1 LIGTDYFSGQMFA
14 SMEEM
19 KRVNPFDWKSEF
31 PQIFRRGGF
40 DVVIGNPPYVRPHN
54 IPEDTKKMLWKIY
67 TTFVAKSD
75 MYSCFMER
83 GTTITK
89 DGGLFSFIVPQT
101 WTSLESFTKIR
112 ELLIQ
117 NTKIKKLVQLP
128 KKVFEDATVETC
140 IFVVQKDK
148 QNHSNNLITI
158 EKLNPSRE
166 EIFEREYLQ
175 KSIEQ
180 AYLYNF
186 QLYGKNEGESILVKI
201 QEKGK
206 PLSDFVSLAYG
217 FKTGDDEQF
226 IGSKK
231 LHPESQLFIRSA
243 DVGRYSAEKP
253 YEYVWYVPQKMTQN
267 RQTARPGDKERFEA
281 EKIIVARMGKTLGAT
296 YDSGG
301 LYVKDAMLLLKKDN
315 VVSLKFLLGIIN
327 SRLLTYY
334 YQKFFI
340 TIDVLKNAL
349 LSLPISSIN
358 FKDPAEKAM
367 HDKMVS
373 LVERML
379 ALHKSLAAAKSPQES
394 ELLQRQIRDTDR
406 QIDELVYS
414 LYGLSEEEIGIVEG

>member
-1 LIGTDYFSGQMFA
+1 
-14 SMEEM
+14 
-19 KRVNPFDWKSEF
+19 
-31 PQIFRRGGF
+31 
-40 DVVIGNPPYVRPHN
+40 
-54 IPEDTKKMLWKIY
+54 
-67 TTFVAKSD
+67 
-75 MYSCFMER
+75 
-83 GTTITK
+83 
-89 DGGLFSFIVPQT
+89 
-101 WTSLESFTKIR
+101 
-112 ELLIQ
+112 
-117 NTKIKKLVQLP
+117 
-128 KKVFEDATVETC
+128 
-140 IFVVQKDK
+140 
-148 QNHSNNLITI
+148 
-158 EKLNPSRE
+158 
-166 EIFEREYLQ
+166 
-175 KSIEQ
+175 
-180 AYLYNF
+180 
-186 QLYGKNEGESILVKI
+186 
-201 QEKGK
+201 
-206 PLSDFVSLAYG
+206 
-217 FKTGDDEQF
+217 
-226 IGSKK
+226 
-231 LHPESQLFIRSA
+231 
-243 DVGRYSAEKP
+243 
-253 YEYVWYVPQKMTQN
+253 MTQN